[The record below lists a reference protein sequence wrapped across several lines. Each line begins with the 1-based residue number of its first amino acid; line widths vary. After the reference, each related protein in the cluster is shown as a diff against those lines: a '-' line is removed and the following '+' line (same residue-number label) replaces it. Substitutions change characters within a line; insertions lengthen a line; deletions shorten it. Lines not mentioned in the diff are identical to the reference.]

1 MKRESDEIGF
11 DEVVETK
18 FLPEESVRQTEEI
31 EAPEDRNNLV
41 LRCFLFYGICA
52 LLPWSCILNCF
63 DFIIAE
69 VISLL
74 I

>member
-18 FLPEESVRQTEEI
+18 FIEGDSVRLSEGV
-31 EAPEDRNNLV
+31 EAPEDKNNLV
-41 LRCFLFYGICA
+41 LRCFFFYGICA
-52 LLPWSCILNCF
+52 LMPWSCILNCF
-63 DFIIAE
+63 DYIISE